1 LENINIGIRFKVAVF
16 FAFIGFVI
24 GLSMTDLKDIAE
36 KDDVRMA
43 VALGMIL
50 GILGFSVLPYIFYE
64 LVGAYFKLYLISGDI
79 GIAFIRMAMK
89 VFEAD
94 GVITKEE
101 EEKLDLFMQKEFG
114 KTISAPLREFILEI
128 RDKPEGI
135 NEIAKP
141 LKQVNLTGRLDILH
155 RLFSLATADRIFN
168 NEEEQVLRKISRS
181 LRIGEKRFEMV
192 KENLLK
198 EKGYRTKT
206 ADEEAKNRS
215 WNFYMMD
222 QLLKMTYNPYLVL
235 EIEHDAS
242 DEMVKKA
249 YRKMVKKHHPDKSMK
264 KDSKSREHDAAKI
277 LEINEAYESI
287 KKMRGLK

>member
-1 LENINIGIRFKVAVF
+1 
-16 FAFIGFVI
+16 
-24 GLSMTDLKDIAE
+24 
-36 KDDVRMA
+36 MA
-43 VALGMIL
+43 I
-50 GILGFSVLPYIFYE
+50 
-64 LVGAYFKLYLISGDI
+64 
-79 GIAFIRMAMK
+79 K

-94 GVITKEE
+94 GVLTKEE

-114 KTISAPLREFILEI
+114 KTISAPLKEFILEI
-128 RDKPEGI
+128 SHKPEGI

-141 LKQVNLTGRLDILH
+141 LKQVNLSGRLDILH
-155 RLFSLATADRIFN
+155 RLFSMATADRIFN
-168 NEEEQVLRKISRS
+168 NEEEQVLRKIARS
-181 LRIGEKRFEMV
+181 LRIGKMQFEML

-235 EIEHDAS
+235 EIEQSAS

-249 YRKMVKKHHPDKSMK
+249 YRKMVKKYHPDKSMK
-264 KDSKSREHDAAKI
+264 KDILTREHDAAKI
-277 LEINEAYESI
+277 LEINKAYDSI
-287 KKMRGLK
+287 KKLRGIK